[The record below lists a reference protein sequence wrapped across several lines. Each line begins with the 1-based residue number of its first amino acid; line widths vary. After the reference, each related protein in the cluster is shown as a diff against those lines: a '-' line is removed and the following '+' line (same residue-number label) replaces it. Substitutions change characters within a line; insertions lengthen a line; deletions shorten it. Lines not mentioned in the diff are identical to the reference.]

1 MNLNSKYR
9 VRWVVGRRGVASRN
23 RSNAQCTDRRSAA
36 FKLQGYRLSP
46 ESNCSNINYNRRAIR
61 MFERSGF
68 EQVRAGTGGPVPQ
81 CGTRP
86 TSRTALTL
94 PLRLEPRLL
103 RGPRLAHDTRHPA
116 GPDPKDGPTRWDRT
130 RRRPRW
136 RSRRRPHRAAR
147 GLRYPLAGAGAP
159 GAGGRVPSPCS
170 TVPRESKNPLALPIP
185 TTTH

>member
-1 MNLNSKYR
+1 MFGEFEFQVPRTLG
-9 VRWVVGRRGVASRN
+9 RWTAGGSRN
-23 RSNAQCTDRRSAA
+23 RTLSVPIVVPPRSSE
-36 FKLQGYRLSP
+36 GYRLSP

-68 EQVRAGTGGPVPQ
+68 EQVRAGTGGPVPL
-81 CGTRP
+81 RH
-86 TSRTALTL
+86 TSHSSL

-116 GPDPKDGPTRWDRT
+116 PRGAGPQGRPDPVGPDPAPTSLEEPAPT
-130 RRRPRW
+130 SQ
-136 RSRRRPHRAAR
+136 SRAGAR
-147 GLRYPLAGAGAP
+147 RYPLAGGAP